1 VLPGYDGGVARAD
14 WTYQVP
20 AGGAPS
26 AGLEEYL
33 VEASSGERVGKVQTV
48 VRRANVLYVVVE
60 RGSPPL
66 THDLRAVPWEEV
78 ENVDH
83 GSLAIRLRMD
93 DESLGRALEL
103 NPANKVE
110 DGEADAARVTDLPS
124 DLRRPSVP
132 TPEAGPVDRPTYV
145 AAIGLGAL
153 GLFAL
158 LVLIIVITAAEA
170 AWLAAFAAVPALLFV
185 AAGILAYRT
194 FRFPY
199 ESR

>member
-1 VLPGYDGGVARAD
+1 
-14 WTYQVP
+14 
-20 AGGAPS
+20 
-26 AGLEEYL
+26 
-33 VEASSGERVGKVQTV
+33 VEARSGERVGKVQTV
-48 VRRANVLYVVVE
+48 VRRADELYVVVE

-78 ENVDH
+78 EDVDH
-83 GSLAIRLRMD
+83 GSLAIRLRLD
-93 DESLGRALEL
+93 DDALGRALD
-103 NPANKVE
+103 PANKVE
-110 DGEADAARVTDLPS
+110 DGEAEAARVTDLPAE
-124 DLRRPSVP
+124 LRRPSVP
-132 TPEAGPVDRPTYV
+132 APEAGPVDRPTYV

-170 AWLAAFAAVPALLFV
+170 AWLAAFAAVPALLFA